1 MERDD
6 RLVCPFPEAWSTD
19 SIRSNLYVSAQHM
32 NTQPPADCR
41 NAILPVGTEGSLFTS
56 GKQLVRCFSEACS
69 IDSLRSNRY
78 VTAQHMNTPTPADC
92 WKLLLDDPSN
102 APVGDEKMVLVM
114 PSSYQYP
121 LMVLEILPLPTPGPH
136 YKVIRAVA
144 EGMRLLLNFFRSG
157 RECTA
162 VLLVRY
168 ATRVQSVTDTK
179 IIDCKYA
186 FKSITYF
193 P

>member
-1 MERDD
+1 M
-6 RLVCPFPEAWSTD
+6 
-19 SIRSNLYVSAQHM
+19 
-32 NTQPPADCR
+32 
-41 NAILPVGTEGSLFTS
+41 
-56 GKQLVRCFSEACS
+56 
-69 IDSLRSNRY
+69 
-78 VTAQHMNTPTPADC
+78 
-92 WKLLLDDPSN
+92 LLDDPSN

-168 ATRVQSVTDTK
+168 ATRVQ
-179 IIDCKYA
+179 
-186 FKSITYF
+186 
-193 P
+193 